1 MYAII
6 NDNKIV
12 DIREISEEEMI
23 GIAGRN
29 QNVIEY
35 SSFVR
40 PPYIGWLYE
49 KGVAF
54 PDIKSVTPRQIRQAW
69 ILSGQSLT
77 VIEIAIDSLPE
88 PYRSLARAEWE
99 YSTIVMRRNPL
110 VSMLASAN
118 GYTDDELDALWIFAG
133 TL

>member
-12 DIREISEEEMI
+12 DIREISEDEMSVVR
-23 GIAGRN
+23 GMN
-29 QNVIEY
+29 QHVIEY

-40 PPYIGWLYE
+40 PPYIGWVYE

-69 ILSGQSLT
+69 ILMGKSLT
-77 VIEIAIDSLPE
+77 EIEDAIDSLSE
-88 PYRSLARAEWE
+88 PHRSLARAEWE
-99 YSTIVMRRNPL
+99 YSTLVFRRNPL
-110 VSMLASAN
+110 VAMLAGMN
-118 GYTDDELDALWIFAG
+118 GYTDEELDALWIFAG
-133 TL
+133 SL